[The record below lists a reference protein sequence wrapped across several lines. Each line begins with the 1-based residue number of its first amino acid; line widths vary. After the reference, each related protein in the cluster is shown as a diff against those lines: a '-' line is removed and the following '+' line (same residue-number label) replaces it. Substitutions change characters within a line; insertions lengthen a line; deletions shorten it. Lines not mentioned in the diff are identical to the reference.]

1 MLIIYCAAKKCK
13 NGNKTKIKTM
23 IINKY
28 NAVLFDLDGTL
39 LDTANDL
46 GEALN
51 YVLKK
56 YGFGPVAQARYRPV
70 ASDGAKGLLTLG
82 FGEQLKNFDYD
93 VLREEFLKYYQE
105 NIAVH
110 TCLYPGISELL
121 TNLNTRDIPWGVV
134 TNKPEGLTSL
144 LLPYFE
150 EFKACKVMVGGDT
163 LKERKPH
170 PAPLQYA
177 CQKLSSNAEEC
188 IYVGDALR
196 DIEAGNSANMYTMIA
211 KWGYILPTDDFH
223 LWQAC
228 AIAHS
233 PIDILK
239 ATLQA
244 NSINIKQKA

>member
-1 MLIIYCAAKKCK
+1 
-13 NGNKTKIKTM
+13 M
-23 IINKY
+23 IQNKY

-56 YGFGPVAQARYRPV
+56 YNFLPVAREHYRPV
-70 ASDGAKGLLTLG
+70 ASDGAKGLLELG
-82 FGEQLKNFDYD
+82 FGEQLNKFDYD
-93 VLREEFLKYYQE
+93 VLRQEFLDYYQE

-110 TCLYPGISELL
+110 TSLYPGISELL
-121 TNLNTRDIPWGVV
+121 TNLNEQNIPWGVV

-144 LLPYFE
+144 LLPHFD

-170 PAPLQYA
+170 PAPLFHA
-177 CQKLSSNAEEC
+177 CKKLFVHATEC
-188 IYVGDALR
+188 IYVGDAPR
-196 DIEAGNSANMYTMIA
+196 DIEAGNRAEMYTIIA
-211 KWGYILPTDDFH
+211 KWGYILATEECN

-228 AIAHS
+228 AIAES
-233 PIDILK
+233 PNDILK
-239 ATLQA
+239 TNL
-244 NSINIKQKA
+244 